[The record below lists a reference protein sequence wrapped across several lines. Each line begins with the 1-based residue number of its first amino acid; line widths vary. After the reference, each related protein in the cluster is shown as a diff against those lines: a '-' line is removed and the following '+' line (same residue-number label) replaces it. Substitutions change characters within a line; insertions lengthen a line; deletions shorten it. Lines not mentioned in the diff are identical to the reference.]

1 MKNKLNDRKKFIHE
15 FQISHNRIS
24 EHKNKFLNSPLLIDN
39 LEMWKHFITVIIN
52 LYYNYTFNIDRLK
65 KAKIVLVTNDLDI
78 RNLRYISNLYNEVIN
93 INDAIKRSSN
103 ENLFNMVNS
112 RLNYL
117 KISIALN
124 EIHELSK
131 LDLKKGINV
140 ETLQDEEGNFIFVSD
155 NYREQFNNLVA
166 LQKSSGY
173 LKHEV
178 YNYDN
183 GNEINNDEKKA
194 V

>member
-1 MKNKLNDRKKFIHE
+1 
-15 FQISHNRIS
+15 
-24 EHKNKFLNSPLLIDN
+24 
-39 LEMWKHFITVIIN
+39 
-52 LYYNYTFNIDRLK
+52 
-65 KAKIVLVTNDLDI
+65 
-78 RNLRYISNLYNEVIN
+78 
-93 INDAIKRSSN
+93 
-103 ENLFNMVNS
+103 MVNS